1 MQVLL
6 NLNSHSFSA
15 TNGHTDY
22 IFNITHAKKNKIKMM
37 LYQNQL
43 WKH

>member
-22 IFNITHAKKNKIKMM
+22 IFNITHAKNKK
-37 LYQNQL
+37 
-43 WKH
+43 K